1 MTAMSFFLPHFAP
14 FFRAPLVMPELSA
27 SFSSFRVLTPVLVL
41 ESRVDCSLQE
51 QSERVT
57 NLEQWSDQLS
67 EHLNECLDRVT
78 NLEQWGEELT
88 QSL

>member
-1 MTAMSFFLPHFAP
+1 MELKRGGGEFVQFAD
-14 FFRAPLVMPELSA
+14 F
-27 SFSSFRVLTPVLVL
+27 VLEDIKKADQLHDDLKNKVLVL

-57 NLEQWSDQLS
+57 NLEQWGDQLS

-78 NLEQWGEELT
+78 NLEQWGEELS